1 MDCDEQCEVVSSLPA
16 TPRQPSQGTRPC
28 PAGALWEWGCAAQ
41 CSGLGTSGSD
51 GGASRCHTDTG
62 DLLPPGELT
71 EASWRESLRNQARH
85 NLGHK
90 EEKAELVQGVVGLMC
105 LLEAVG

>member
-1 MDCDEQCEVVSSLPA
+1 MGVMAEPLGVTQ
-16 TPRQPSQGTRPC
+16 TQGTCC
-28 PAGALWEWGCAAQ
+28 P
-41 CSGLGTSGSD
+41 
-51 GGASRCHTDTG
+51 H
-62 DLLPPGELT
+62 PGELT

-105 LLEAVG
+105 LLEAVGRLQNLDCALISSR